1 MVLEEAEVADIAT
14 AGVDYDGLDYD
25 GDLLCRS
32 MISCAKD
39 VVEELGENA
48 AEDIADKVIEEVI
61 DATIPDVPV
70 DAPGTTCALPNSF
83 VPGTPVLMADGS
95 TKPIEKVEAGDEV
108 VATDP
113 ATGRTESRPVVAL
126 ISSKGVKKLV
136 DITVTVDGAKD
147 VITATDNHPFWVP
160 KRKAWLTAGALQPGM
175 WLQTSAGT
183 YVQITAIEHRT
194 ATQRV
199 HNLTVEDFHT
209 YHVVAGDQDVLVHN
223 STPPDPNVGTYSELA
238 PSGVG
243 KERHHILPHSTR
255 PAGSSYGKGPT
266 IRMDRPDHRALYS
279 TGSSLESKAW
289 RQWQTELINA
299 GKHAEAMEMEYRDI
313 LQRFPGK
320 YDHEINVHR
329 TNYAGGS
336 TCP

>member
-1 MVLEEAEVADIAT
+1 
-14 AGVDYDGLDYD
+14 
-25 GDLLCRS
+25 

-48 AEDIADKVIEEVI
+48 AEDIADRLIEEVI
-61 DATIPDVPV
+61 DATIPDVPL
-70 DAPGTTCALPNSF
+70 DPPGTTCALPNSF

-95 TKPIEKVEAGDEV
+95 TKPIEKVETGDEV

-113 ATGRTESRPVVAL
+113 ATGRTEARPVLAL

-183 YVQITAIEHRT
+183 YVQITAVEHRT

-199 HNLTVEDFHT
+199 HNLTVEE
-209 YHVVAGDQDVLVHN
+209 
-223 STPPDPNVGTYSELA
+223 VG
-238 PSGVG
+238 
-243 KERHHILPHSTR
+243 
-255 PAGSSYGKGPT
+255 
-266 IRMDRPDHRALYS
+266 
-279 TGSSLESKAW
+279 
-289 RQWQTELINA
+289 
-299 GKHAEAMEMEYRDI
+299 
-313 LQRFPGK
+313 
-320 YDHEINVHR
+320 
-329 TNYAGGS
+329 
-336 TCP
+336 